1 MAVGQAERARR
12 SRLDGEP
19 GAAFG
24 TACAQN
30 FAAANGL
37 HPGAEPMGPLPPDH
51 GGLVSALHDS
61 ALLGKKALY

>member
-12 SRLDGEP
+12 SRSDGEP
-19 GAAFG
+19 DTAFG
-24 TACAQN
+24 TARAQN
-30 FAAANGL
+30 FAAASGL
-37 HPGAEPMGPLPPDH
+37 HPGTEPMGPLPPDH